1 MSAKSRG
8 RDTRPPSERPRR
20 PTERAFVVQFEPVNG
35 TRHRFRGRAELV
47 ASGEAT
53 RFRSRK
59 HLLDFMAEILRR

>member
-8 RDTRPPSERPRR
+8 HDIRPTSDRPRP
-20 PTERAFVVQFEPVNG
+20 PTERAFVVQFEPG
-35 TRHRFRGRAELV
+35 TRYRFRGRAELV

-59 HLLDFMAEILRR
+59 HLLDFMAGILRR

>member
-1 MSAKSRG
+1 
-8 RDTRPPSERPRR
+8 
-20 PTERAFVVQFEPVNG
+20 VNG

>member
-1 MSAKSRG
+1 MSAKSRARRARPTPK
-8 RDTRPPSERPRR
+8 RDRP
-20 PTERAFVVQFEPVNG
+20 PTERAFVIQFEPTG
-35 TRHRFRGRAELV
+35 GARCFRGRAELV